1 MEKLHLL
8 KQYNLVIIRYSEI
21 WLKSQKVK
29 IRMLKI
35 LMENIK
41 NALNRNGIPFNKYQ
55 LSKDSSRIFF
65 FFKNDD
71 LRDAINVLKKVFGI
85 FSISPTIRT
94 SNKINNISER
104 VIEIAKEILKKG
116 DTFALRVRRSGTH
129 DYSSIDVARIVGGR
143 IVEELPD
150 YDLKVNL
157 SNPNKKI
164 FIEIRDEFSYVF
176 SQIIKTPWVGLPI
189 ESPKKMFVMDVGRIY
204 DLIAGFMLMKRGSNI
219 FPILFCMTNN
229 LENQNIWESNW
240 RELLTYTPY
249 SQFTLIKINLLQLL
263 EKIVLKINN
272 PELICGICRLT
283 RFKLIGKLNSEL
295 EAKRYDNIRAF
306 TDGLTLTNTSY
317 CDDIVDLE
325 SIALSYLFSD
335 YPIFTSLIGFDAKE
349 IHNLREK
356 ISKNLKIFEYC
367 KLKPQNQN
375 YNQEEILKIFN
386 NLNIDPLIDE
396 ALKNMT
402 KINISLS

>member
-8 KQYNLVIIRYSEI
+8 KQYNLVLIRYSEI

-35 LMENIK
+35 LMNNIK

-55 LSKDSSRIFF
+55 LSKDSSRVFF
-65 FFKNDD
+65 FFKNNDMGN
-71 LRDAINVLKKVFGI
+71 AIDVLKNVFGI
-85 FSISPTIRT
+85 FSISPTLRT
-94 SNKINNISER
+94 SNKINNISEK
-104 VIEIAKEILKKG
+104 VIEIAKEILQKG

-129 DYSSIDVARIVGGR
+129 DYTSIDVARIVGKN
-143 IVEELPD
+143 IIEELSN

-164 FIEIRDEFSYVF
+164 FIEIRDDFSYVF

-189 ESPKKMFVMDVGRIY
+189 ETPKKMFVMDVGRIY

-219 FPILFCMTNN
+219 YPILFNMINN
-229 LENQNIWESNW
+229 RENEKIWESNW
-240 RELLTYTPY
+240 RELIAYTPY
-249 SQFTLIKINLLQLL
+249 SNFTLIKINLLQIL
-263 EKIVLKINN
+263 EKIAPKINN

-283 RFKLIGKLNSEL
+283 RFKLIGNLKSEL
-295 EAKRYDNIRAF
+295 EAKRYDKIRAF

-317 CDDIVDLE
+317 CDDNVDLE

-335 YPIFTSLIGFDAKE
+335 YPIFTPLIGFDAEE
-349 IHNLREK
+349 INNLREK
-356 ISKNLKIFEYC
+356 ISRNLNVFDFC

-375 YNQEEILKIFN
+375 YNQAEILKIFN
-386 NLNIDPLIDE
+386 DLDIDPLIDE

-402 KINISLS
+402 KISISLA

>member
-65 FFKNDD
+65 FFKNNDM
-71 LRDAINVLKKVFGI
+71 RNAIDVLKKVFGI
-85 FSISPTIRT
+85 FSISPTLRT
-94 SNKINNISER
+94 SNDINNIGER
-104 VIEIAKEILKKG
+104 VIEIAKEILQKG
-116 DTFALRVRRSGTH
+116 DTFALRVRRSGNH
-129 DYSSIDVARIVGGR
+129 DYTSIDVARIIGTK
-143 IVEELPD
+143 IIEELSE

-157 SNPNKKI
+157 SNPKKKI
-164 FIEIRDEFSYVF
+164 FIEIRDDFSYIF

-219 FPILFCMTNN
+219 YPILFRMINN
-229 LENQNIWESNW
+229 EENNNIWESNW

-249 SQFTLIKINLLQLL
+249 SNFTLVKINLLEIL
-263 EKIVLKINN
+263 EKIIPKINN

-283 RFKLIGKLNSEL
+283 RFKLIGNLKSKL
-295 EAKRYDNIRAF
+295 EAKRYDKIRAF

-317 CDDIVDLE
+317 CDDNVDLE
-325 SIALSYLFSD
+325 SIASNYLFSD
-335 YPIFTSLIGFDAKE
+335 YPIFTPLIGFNAEE
-349 IHNLREK
+349 INNLKEK
-356 ISKNLKIFEYC
+356 ISSNLKIIDFC

-375 YNQEEILKIFN
+375 YNQVEILKVFN
-386 NLNIDPLIDE
+386 DLGIDPLIDE
-396 ALKNMT
+396 ALINMT
-402 KINISLS
+402 KISISLV

>member
-8 KQYNLVIIRYSEI
+8 KQYNLVLIRYSEI

-35 LMENIK
+35 LMNNIK

-55 LSKDSSRIFF
+55 LSKDSSRVFF
-65 FFKNDD
+65 FFKNNDMGN
-71 LRDAINVLKKVFGI
+71 AIDVLKNVFGI
-85 FSISPTIRT
+85 FSISPTLRT
-94 SNKINNISER
+94 SNKINNISEK
-104 VIEIAKEILKKG
+104 VIEIAKEILQKG
-116 DTFALRVRRSGTH
+116 DTFALRVRRSGAH
-129 DYSSIDVARIVGGR
+129 DYTSIDVARIVGKN
-143 IVEELPD
+143 IIEELSN

-164 FIEIRDEFSYVF
+164 FIEIRDDFSYVF

-189 ESPKKMFVMDVGRIY
+189 ETPKKMFVMDVGRIY

-219 FPILFCMTNN
+219 YPILFNMINN
-229 LENQNIWESNW
+229 RENEKIWESNW
-240 RELLTYTPY
+240 RELIAYTPY
-249 SQFTLIKINLLQLL
+249 SNFTLIKINLLQIL
-263 EKIVLKINN
+263 EKIAPKINN

-283 RFKLIGKLNSEL
+283 RFKLIGNLKSEL
-295 EAKRYDNIRAF
+295 EAKRYDKIRAF

-317 CDDIVDLE
+317 CDDNVDLE

-335 YPIFTSLIGFDAKE
+335 YPIFTPLIGFDAEE
-349 IHNLREK
+349 INNLREK
-356 ISKNLKIFEYC
+356 ISRNLNVFDFC

-375 YNQEEILKIFN
+375 YNQAEILKIFN
-386 NLNIDPLIDE
+386 DLDIDPLIDE

-402 KINISLS
+402 KISISLA

>member
-8 KQYNLVIIRYSEI
+8 KQYNVVIIRYSEI

-35 LMENIK
+35 LMDNIK
-41 NALNRNGIPFNKYQ
+41 NALNRNGVPFNKYQ

-65 FFKNDD
+65 FFKNKDMCN
-71 LRDAINVLKKVFGI
+71 AIEVLKKVFGI
-85 FSISPTIRT
+85 YSISPTLRT

-104 VIEIAKEILKKG
+104 VIEIAKEILQKG

-129 DYSSIDVARIVGGR
+129 EFTSIDVARIVGKN
-143 IVEELPD
+143 IIEELSD

-164 FIEIRDEFSYVF
+164 FIEIRDDFSYIF

-219 FPILFCMTNN
+219 YPILFNMINN
-229 LENQNIWESNW
+229 RENDNIWESNW
-240 RELLTYTPY
+240 RELLAYTPY
-249 SQFTLIKINLLQLL
+249 SNFTLIKINLLQIL
-263 EKIVLKINN
+263 EKIVPKINN

-283 RFKLIGKLNSEL
+283 RFKLIGNLKSEL
-295 EAKRYDNIRAF
+295 EAKRYDKIRAF

-317 CDDIVDLE
+317 CDDNVDLE
-325 SIALSYLFSD
+325 SIALSYLFLD
-335 YPIFTSLIGFDAKE
+335 YPIFTPLIGFDAEE
-349 IHNLREK
+349 INTLREK
-356 ISKNLKIFEYC
+356 ISRNLKIFDYC

-375 YNQEEILKIFN
+375 YNQVEILKVFN
-386 NLNIDPLIDE
+386 DLDIDPLIDE

-402 KINISLS
+402 KISISSA

>member
-1 MEKLHLL
+1 MEKLHIL
-8 KQYNLVIIRYSEI
+8 KQYNVVIIRYSEI

-35 LMENIK
+35 LMDNIK

-65 FFKNDD
+65 FFKNNDMCN
-71 LRDAINVLKKVFGI
+71 AIDVLKKVFGI
-85 FSISPTIRT
+85 FSLSPTLRT

-104 VIEIAKEILKKG
+104 VIEIAKEILQKG

-129 DYSSIDVARIVGGR
+129 EYTSIDVARIVGKK
-143 IVEELPD
+143 IIEELSD

-164 FIEIRDEFSYVF
+164 FIEIRDDFSYVF

-189 ESPKKMFVMDVGRIY
+189 ESPKKMGVMDVGRIY

-219 FPILFCMTNN
+219 YPILFSMINN
-229 LENQNIWESNW
+229 RENDNMWESNW
-240 RELLTYTPY
+240 RELLAYTPY
-249 SQFTLIKINLLQLL
+249 SNFTLIKINLLQIL
-263 EKIVLKINN
+263 EKIVPKINN

-283 RFKLIGKLNSEL
+283 RFKLIGNLKSEL
-295 EAKRYDNIRAF
+295 EAKRYDKIRAF

-317 CDDIVDLE
+317 CDDNVDLE
-325 SIALSYLFSD
+325 SIALSYLFLD
-335 YPIFTSLIGFDAKE
+335 YPLFTPLIGFDAEE
-349 IHNLREK
+349 INNLREK
-356 ISKNLKIFEYC
+356 ISRNLKIFDYC

-375 YNQEEILKIFN
+375 YNQAEILKVFN
-386 NLNIDPLIDE
+386 DLDIDPLIDE
-396 ALKNMT
+396 ALKNMI
-402 KINISLS
+402 KINISLA

>member
-8 KQYNLVIIRYSEI
+8 KQYNLVLIRYSEI
-21 WLKSQKVK
+21 WLKSQKIK

-35 LMENIK
+35 LMNNIK

-55 LSKDSSRIFF
+55 LSKDSSRVFF
-65 FFKNDD
+65 FFKNNDM
-71 LRDAINVLKKVFGI
+71 RNAIDVLKNVFGI
-85 FSISPTIRT
+85 FSISPTLRT

-104 VIEIAKEILKKG
+104 VIEIAKEILQKG

-129 DYSSIDVARIVGGR
+129 DYTSIDVARIVGKK
-143 IVEELPD
+143 IIEELSD

-164 FIEIRDEFSYVF
+164 FIEIRDDFSYVF

-189 ESPKKMFVMDVGRIY
+189 ETPKKMFVMDVGRVY

-219 FPILFCMTNN
+219 YPILFNMINN
-229 LENQNIWESNW
+229 RENEKIWESNW
-240 RELLTYTPY
+240 RELIAYTPY
-249 SQFTLIKINLLQLL
+249 SNFTLIKINLLQIL
-263 EKIVLKINN
+263 EKIAPKIKN

-283 RFKLIGKLNSEL
+283 RFKLIGNLKSEL
-295 EAKRYDNIRAF
+295 EAKRYDKIRAF

-317 CDDIVDLE
+317 CDDNIDLE

-335 YPIFTSLIGFDAKE
+335 YPIFTPLIGFDAEE
-349 IHNLREK
+349 INNLREK
-356 ISKNLKIFEYC
+356 ISRNLNVFDFC

-375 YNQEEILKIFN
+375 YNQAEILKIFN
-386 NLNIDPLIDE
+386 DLDIDPLIDE

-402 KINISLS
+402 KINISLA

>member
-65 FFKNDD
+65 FFKNNDM
-71 LRDAINVLKKVFGI
+71 RNAIDVLKKVFGI
-85 FSISPTIRT
+85 FSISPTLRT
-94 SNKINNISER
+94 SNDINNIGER
-104 VIEIAKEILKKG
+104 VIEIAKEILQKG
-116 DTFALRVRRSGTH
+116 DTFALRVRRSGNH
-129 DYSSIDVARIVGGR
+129 DYTSIDVARIIGTK
-143 IVEELPD
+143 IIEELSE

-157 SNPNKKI
+157 SNPKKKI
-164 FIEIRDEFSYVF
+164 FIEIRDDFSYVF

-219 FPILFCMTNN
+219 YPILFRMINN
-229 LENQNIWESNW
+229 EENDNIWESNW

-249 SQFTLIKINLLQLL
+249 SNFTLVKINLLEIL
-263 EKIVLKINN
+263 EKIIPKINN

-283 RFKLIGKLNSEL
+283 RFKLIGNLKSKL
-295 EAKRYDNIRAF
+295 EAKRYDKIRAF

-317 CDDIVDLE
+317 CDDNVDLE
-325 SIALSYLFSD
+325 SIASNYLFSD
-335 YPIFTSLIGFDAKE
+335 YPIFTPLIGFNGEE
-349 IHNLREK
+349 INNLKEK
-356 ISKNLKIFEYC
+356 ISSNLKIIDFC

-375 YNQEEILKIFN
+375 YNQVEILKVFN
-386 NLNIDPLIDE
+386 DLGIDPLIDE
-396 ALKNMT
+396 ALINMT
-402 KINISLS
+402 KISISLV

>member
-8 KQYNLVIIRYSEI
+8 KQYNVVIIRYSEI

-35 LMENIK
+35 LMDNIK
-41 NALNRNGIPFNKYQ
+41 NALNRNGVPFNKYQ

-65 FFKNDD
+65 FFKNKDMCN
-71 LRDAINVLKKVFGI
+71 AIEVLKKVFGI
-85 FSISPTIRT
+85 YSISPTLRT

-104 VIEIAKEILKKG
+104 VIEIAKEILQKG

-129 DYSSIDVARIVGGR
+129 EFTSIDVARIVGKN
-143 IVEELPD
+143 IIEELSD

-164 FIEIRDEFSYVF
+164 FIEIRDDFSYIF

-219 FPILFCMTNN
+219 YPILFSMINN
-229 LENQNIWESNW
+229 RENDNIWESNW
-240 RELLTYTPY
+240 RELLAYTPY
-249 SQFTLIKINLLQLL
+249 SNFTLIKINLLQIL
-263 EKIVLKINN
+263 EKIVPKINN
-272 PELICGICRLT
+272 PELVCGICRLT
-283 RFKLIGKLNSEL
+283 RFKLIGNLKSKL
-295 EAKRYDNIRAF
+295 EAKRYDKIRAF

-317 CDDIVDLE
+317 CDDTVDLE
-325 SIALSYLFSD
+325 SIALCYLFLD
-335 YPIFTSLIGFDAKE
+335 YPIFTPLIGFDAEE
-349 IHNLREK
+349 INKLREK
-356 ISKNLKIFEYC
+356 ISRNLKIFDYC

-375 YNQEEILKIFN
+375 YNQAEILKVFN
-386 NLNIDPLIDE
+386 DLDIEPLIDE

-402 KINISLS
+402 KISISLT

>member
-65 FFKNDD
+65 FFKNNDM
-71 LRDAINVLKKVFGI
+71 RNAIDVLKKVFGI
-85 FSISPTIRT
+85 FSISPTLRT
-94 SNKINNISER
+94 SNNINNIGER
-104 VIEIAKEILKKG
+104 VIEIAKEILQKG
-116 DTFALRVRRSGTH
+116 DTFALRVRRSGNH
-129 DYSSIDVARIVGGR
+129 DYTSIDVARIIGTK
-143 IVEELPD
+143 IIEELSE

-157 SNPNKKI
+157 SNPKKKI
-164 FIEIRDEFSYVF
+164 FIEIRDDFSYIF

-219 FPILFCMTNN
+219 YPILFRMINN
-229 LENQNIWESNW
+229 EENDNIWESNW

-249 SQFTLIKINLLQLL
+249 SNFTLVKINLLEIL
-263 EKIVLKINN
+263 EKIIPKINN

-283 RFKLIGKLNSEL
+283 RFKLIGNLKSKL
-295 EAKRYDNIRAF
+295 EAKRYDKIRAF

-317 CDDIVDLE
+317 CDDNVDLE
-325 SIALSYLFSD
+325 SIASNYLFSD
-335 YPIFTSLIGFDAKE
+335 YPIFTPLIGFNAEE
-349 IHNLREK
+349 INNLKEK
-356 ISKNLKIFEYC
+356 ISSNLKIIDFC

-375 YNQEEILKIFN
+375 YNQVEILKVFN
-386 NLNIDPLIDE
+386 DLGIDPLIDE
-396 ALKNMT
+396 ALINMT
-402 KINISLS
+402 KISISLV